1 MMESGARCVPSTQ
14 PISTANNIVDDRDEE
29 NIQISKWGT
38 SECGRPL
45 ELLRDSFQNIS

>member
-29 NIQISKWGT
+29 K
-38 SECGRPL
+38 ED
-45 ELLRDSFQNIS
+45 RDVDNGVFRCAP